1 MRFIAECGLNH
12 NGNLDLLFE
21 MIKQAKWAGATDVK
35 FQLGWRANQ
44 DEMNHFDKE
53 KLQEII
59 NFANYMEINP
69 LFSIFNFEAYE
80 LISSFNLAEFKIAS
94 RTVIDEP
101 DLVKQLLTDKKKLI
115 ISLGMW
121 HSDKLPFE
129 NESLV
134 KYLWC
139 IAKYPTLPNQ
149 LKGMPKDFKSSS
161 FAGFSDHTRNRG
173 CIIIDF
179 KGRQDY

>member
-59 NFANYMEINP
+59 NFANYMK
-69 LFSIFNFEAYE
+69 SIHYFPFLTLRLMNSFPH
-80 LISSFNLAEFKIAS
+80 LI
-94 RTVIDEP
+94 
-101 DLVKQLLTDKKKLI
+101 
-115 ISLGMW
+115 
-121 HSDKLPFE
+121 
-129 NESLV
+129 
-134 KYLWC
+134 
-139 IAKYPTLPNQ
+139 
-149 LKGMPKDFKSSS
+149 
-161 FAGFSDHTRNRG
+161 
-173 CIIIDF
+173 
-179 KGRQDY
+179 